1 MTGIDYGSSA
11 IPPPNFCQVIP
22 CECGA
27 ENACLCGRCH
37 GCGKQRF
44 PPHESLRK
52 DVQCVSDCKEAQLF
66 ERNHGSIA
74 FLKICLSA
82 VNKLLVKKAVASEEE
97 LHQALDEEITS
108 VSEKKA

>member
-1 MTGIDYGSSA
+1 MPEANLHQI
-11 IPPPNFCQVIP
+11 VP

-27 ENACLCGRCH
+27 EYACLCGRCH

-44 PPHESLRK
+44 PAHESICPK
-52 DVQCVSDCKEAQLF
+52 VQHF
-66 ERNHGSIA
+66 ERSHGSITL
-74 FLKICLSA
+74 LKTCLSA
-82 VNKLLVKKAVASEEE
+82 INKLLVKKAVVSEEE